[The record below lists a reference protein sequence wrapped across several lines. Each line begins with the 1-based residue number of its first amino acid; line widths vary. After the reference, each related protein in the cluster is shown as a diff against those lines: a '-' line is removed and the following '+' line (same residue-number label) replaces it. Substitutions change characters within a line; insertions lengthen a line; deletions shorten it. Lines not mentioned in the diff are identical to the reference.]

1 MRALKVLVVALG
13 VVLVLGIVAL
23 GFGIAWQ
30 IHHPRSAATAT
41 VRAAI
46 APNGTPR
53 AVALPPGARI
63 IAAQSDGDR
72 VMVRLAL
79 SDGGEELLLLDWRS
93 GATLA
98 ALTLK

>member
-1 MRALKVLVVALG
+1 MRALKILVVAMGAML
-13 VVLVLGIVAL
+13 LVGIVAL
-23 GFGIAWQ
+23 GFGIAWRV
-30 IHHPRSAATAT
+30 HHPRTVATAT

-53 AVALPPGARI
+53 GVTLPPGARI
-63 IAAQSDGDR
+63 VAVQSDGDR

-79 SDGGEELLLLDWRS
+79 SDCGEELLLLDWRS